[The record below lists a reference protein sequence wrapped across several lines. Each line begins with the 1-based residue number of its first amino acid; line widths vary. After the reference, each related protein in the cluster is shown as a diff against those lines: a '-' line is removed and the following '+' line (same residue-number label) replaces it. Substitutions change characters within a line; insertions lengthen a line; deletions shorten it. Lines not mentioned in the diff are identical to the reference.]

1 MKRYWTTVMVD
12 GCVEVGVEAESE
24 EEARKYINQEIEEMD
39 FGELRDVGWQ
49 FDEITS

>member
-1 MKRYWTTVMVD
+1 MVD
-12 GCVEVGVEAESE
+12 GWVEIGVEAESE
-24 EEARKYINQEIEEMD
+24 DEARKCINQEIEEMD

>member
-1 MKRYWTTVMVD
+1 MVD
-12 GCVEVGVEAESE
+12 GWVEIGVEAASE

-49 FDEITS
+49 FDEVTS

>member
-12 GCVEVGVEAESE
+12 GWVEIGAEAESE